1 MKTDS
6 LFYRL
11 FQTLPDLLFELIGQG
26 AEHARAYRFTSVELK
41 ETAFR
46 LDGVFT
52 PPAEHPDWP
61 LFFIEV
67 QFQLDPDFYTRFF
80 AEIFLYLRHHHPRHP
95 WRAVVIYPT
104 RAVDPGDHPHY
115 RVLLHSEQVVR
126 VYLDEWAETRQTLT
140 QHLMA
145 VVLAEPQTAVTEAQ
159 AVVTRARQELVDKGQ
174 QAAIVEL
181 IETILVY
188 KLPTLSRQ
196 EIQRMLGLTDID
208 LKQTRFYQEVFSEGR
223 QEGRQEGQFEGEVT
237 LVRRLLQRRCGV
249 LSPEIDERI
258 ARLSLA
264 QLEALG
270 EALLDF
276 GSATDLEQWLA
287 VHGTRPLDP

>member
-11 FQTLPDLLFELIGQG
+11 FQTLPDLLFELIEQK
-26 AEHARAYRFTSVELK
+26 AEHASAYRFTSVELK
-41 ETAFR
+41 ETTFR

-52 PPAEHPDWP
+52 PPADEPNWS

-67 QFQLDPDFYTRFF
+67 QFQMDPDFYARFF

-95 WRAVVIYPT
+95 WRAVVIYLT
-104 RAVDPGDHPHY
+104 RTVDPGDHLHY
-115 RVLLHSEQVVR
+115 RVLLQSEHVVR
-126 VYLDEWAETRQTLT
+126 VYLDEWAAMRQSLT

-145 VVLAEPQTAVTEAQ
+145 VVLAEPETAVTEAQ
-159 AVVTRARQELVDKGQ
+159 ALVSRVRQELVDKRQ
-174 QAAIVEL
+174 KDAIVEL
-181 IETILVY
+181 VETILVY

-208 LKQTRFYQEVFSEGR
+208 LKQTRFYQEVFAEGH
-223 QEGRQEGQFEGEVT
+223 QEGRQEGHFEGEVT
-237 LVRRLLQRRCGV
+237 LIRRLLHRRCGV
-249 LSPEIDERI
+249 LSAVFDEQI
-258 ARLSLA
+258 ARLSLS

-276 GSATDLEQWLA
+276 RSATDLEQWLA
-287 VHGTRPLDP
+287 AHGTQPFNP